1 MCACA
6 IPVALCAKYESGKA
20 AELSQQGYNAGG
32 YDWLATWRRMYDQE
46 REQAESATLPGF
58 MTQPDCW
65 SGQANRFAAAAQRA
79 PQPDGFMRF
88 LLPRLRPS
96 DRLIDIGAGTG
107 RYESLLAGA
116 VAEVLAV
123 EPSPSMRA
131 QLEQRV
137 GAEQLA
143 NVRVVAQPWPAADC
157 SACDVAIA
165 AHVLYGVREIEPFL
179 RSMDAAAGRAC
190 FLLLAF
196 RHPSSF
202 VSPFWERLYGVP
214 RLPLPGALEC
224 LSALYQLGIAARLDL
239 VPLTSR
245 LSFADEQEAL
255 DDLRW
260 RLRAPAQPEYD
271 HQIAAA
277 IAELLVATDD
287 GRLAPRDLPNQAAVI
302 WWDHSIPGQA
312 EQR

>member
-1 MCACA
+1 M
-6 IPVALCAKYESGKA
+6 PRK
-20 AELSQQGYNAGG
+20 GYSAGG
-32 YDWLATWRRMYDQE
+32 YDWLATWRRMYDDE
-46 REQAESATLPGF
+46 RNQAEAAMLPGF
-58 MTQPDCW
+58 VAQPDCW
-65 SGQANRFAAAAQRA
+65 SGQAERFAAAAQRA
-79 PQPDGFMRF
+79 PQPDGFLRF
-88 LLPRLRPS
+88 LLPRLRPG

-107 RYESLLAGA
+107 RYEPMLASA
-116 VAEVLAV
+116 VAELLAV

-131 QLEQRV
+131 RLEQRL
-137 GAEQLA
+137 ADEQLT
-143 NVRVVAQPWPAADC
+143 NVRVVANAWPNADA

-179 RSMDAAAGRAC
+179 RGMDASAGRAC

-224 LSALYQLGIAARLDL
+224 LNALYQLGITARLEL

-245 LSFADEQEAL
+245 LSYANQQEAL

-271 HQIAAA
+271 RRIAAA
-277 IAELLVATDD
+277 IADLLVPTDD
-287 GRLAPRDLPNQAAVI
+287 GRLAPRDMPDQAAVI
-302 WWDHSIPGQA
+302 WWERPVSS
-312 EQR
+312 

>member
-1 MCACA
+1 M
-6 IPVALCAKYESGKA
+6 
-20 AELSQQGYNAGG
+20 SQA
-32 YDWLATWRRMYDQE
+32 
-46 REQAESATLPGF
+46 
-58 MTQPDCW
+58 DCW

-79 PQPDGFMRF
+79 PQPDGFLSF
-88 LLPRLRPS
+88 VLPRLRPG

-107 RYESLLAGA
+107 RYEPLLASA
-116 VAEVLAV
+116 VADLLAI

-137 GAEQLA
+137 ADQQLA
-143 NVRVVAQPWPAADC
+143 NVRVVADPWPSADRW
-157 SACDVAIA
+157 ACDVAIA

-179 RSMDAAAGRAC
+179 RGMDAAAERAC

-224 LSALYQLGIAARLDL
+224 LNALYQLGITARMEL
-239 VPLTSR
+239 VPLTNR
-245 LSFADEQEAL
+245 LSFANQQEAL

-271 HQIAAA
+271 RQIAAA
-277 IAELLVATDD
+277 IAELLVTTDE
-287 GRLAPRDLPNQAAVI
+287 GRLAPPDLPDQAAVI
-302 WWDHSIPGQA
+302 WWEHGSSS
-312 EQR
+312 